1 MPLLSHPDVSTVK
14 EMFLLYAK
22 WTLLS
27 LLAAVKNASSCN
39 FYSNFRGKQLCHFS
53 GFTDVVRII
62 NSERKK
68 GLCLLVFSL
77 MKYTLSAS
85 SCSFPSA
92 VSSPLLPPHL
102 CFSLCDPARRPHRPS
117 ALLDVW
123 ELGRRRALRSG
134 RDGWENVCES
144 GGWVRMKGC
153 GRRGA
158 NHRWA
163 PLTAHGSSYWERKWH
178 HYNVYLQVRRG
189 PGAKSKAN

>member
-1 MPLLSHPDVSTVK
+1 M
-14 EMFLLYAK
+14 
-22 WTLLS
+22 
-27 LLAAVKNASSCN
+27 KNASSCN
-39 FYSNFRGKQLCHFS
+39 FYRNFRGKQLCHFS

-85 SCSFPSA
+85 SCSFLSA
-92 VSSPLLPPHL
+92 VSLPLFPPHL

-144 GGWVRMKGC
+144 GTCVRMKGC
-153 GRRGA
+153 VGGGKS
-158 NHRWA
+158 
-163 PLTAHGSSYWERKWH
+163 PLSAFNGSR
-178 HYNVYLQVRRG
+178 LLLLRAQVAGDREVVIITMSICKFAVGQEQSQRQI
-189 PGAKSKAN
+189 NL